1 MEIKLGDKG
10 DEVADVQRRLAALGY
25 DLGAP
30 QADGRFGLR
39 TQEAVKRFQADRRLS
54 LTGTVD
60 ESTWRR
66 MVDDTYQL
74 GARALYLR
82 SPFFHGGDVRQLQ
95 LWLNAIGFRAEPVDG
110 IFGPSTEKAVREFQ
124 DNSGLIADGIVG
136 HSTLAALN
144 NIRTILDKHYEPII
158 YEPPMAESVVSLL
171 QDRQVAVGCLTP
183 HKHDWLSPVGN
194 RQLLCADLSHRLSNL
209 LEILGVHAHFFKLKP
224 EPEIVGDLAVVFHP
238 GAGKVGADSL
248 GVCFDHQDQE
258 SKVLAGFVIA
268 ELKRSLKEEIRE
280 VVVGDC
286 RSWGRPAVEVLPGDF
301 VSLSAEEDLRKEVL
315 RQKIAGA
322 IFDGLKKFIV
332 ALEPDPP

>member
-1 MEIKLGDKG
+1 MQIKLGDKG

-25 DLGAP
+25 DLGP
-30 QADGRFGLR
+30 SQTDGRFGCL
-39 TQEAVKRFQADRRLS
+39 TQEAVKRFQADRQLD
-54 LTGTVD
+54 LTGVVD
-60 ESTWRR
+60 DLTWLR

-124 DNSGLIADGIVG
+124 DNTGLIADGIVG

-144 NIRTILDKHYEPII
+144 NIRKILDKDHEPIVH
-158 YEPPMAESVVSLL
+158 EPSMPASVVSLL

-183 HKHDWLSPVGN
+183 HKHDWLSPIGN
-194 RQLLCADLSHRLSNL
+194 KQLLCADLSHRLSNL
-209 LEILGVHAHFFKLKP
+209 LEILGAHAHFFKVKP
-224 EPEIVGDLAVVFHP
+224 EPEITGDLAVVFHP
-238 GAGKVGADSL
+238 RADKADSGSL
-248 GVCFDHQDQE
+248 GVCFDHQDQG
-258 SKVLAGFVIA
+258 SQLLAGFVIA
-268 ELKRSLKEEIRE
+268 ELKHSLKDEISE
-280 VVVGDC
+280 ITVAAGA
-286 RSWGRPAVEVLPGDF
+286 SWGRPAVEVLPGELL
-301 VSLSAEEDLRKEVL
+301 SLSADDDLRNEVL

-332 ALEPDPP
+332 ALNPDPL